1 MILWQALVLGAMFA
15 SAAVLLYAGL
25 VPAPPDLHAAME
37 RLRSTGAA
45 EPVASTRG
53 PAWWRLLR
61 ARWAPP
67 LIRGLGLRRY
77 AADLAMLDQTVEDL
91 VVHKVGYAVLGAVF
105 PVVVG
110 AGLTVM
116 GVRTPVV
123 VSAPLVVVCAAV
135 LFFVPDL
142 DLRRSAR
149 AARDRMRH
157 AVSLYL
163 ELVALE
169 RLADGGTTQSL
180 ERAATIGT
188 TREHDLIRAALLR
201 AELDGRPAWSA
212 LNVIAERTG
221 VRELGDVGDIMR
233 VAGSDGAAVYTTL
246 RARAQ
251 ALRTQ
256 LLSSA
261 TAAANTASEHM
272 VIPVSL
278 LGVIFMGL
286 IAYPALARIVFG

>member
-1 MILWQALVLGAMFA
+1 MDQGRRPATTQR
-15 SAAVLLYAGL
+15 
-25 VPAPPDLHAAME
+25 APPLRSAGTDH
-37 RLRSTGAA
+37 RLRRSRRPETLHGRVQVGGRAL
-45 EPVASTRG
+45 RG
-53 PAWWRLLR
+53 
-61 ARWAPP
+61 RWAPP
-67 LIRGLGLRRY
+67 LIHRLGLRRY
-77 AADLAMLDQTVEDL
+77 SADLAMLDLMVEDL
-91 VVHKVGYAVLGAVF
+91 VVRKVGYAVLGAVF

-110 AGLTVM
+110 AGLALM
-116 GVRTPVV
+116 DVRTPLV
-123 VSAPLVVVCAAV
+123 VSAPLVIACAAA

-157 AVSLYL
+157 AVCLYL

-180 ERAATIGT
+180 ERASRIGT
-188 TREHDLIRAALLR
+188 TREHDLIRRALLR

-212 LNVIAERTG
+212 LNEIAERTG

-256 LLSSA
+256 LLSS
-261 TAAANTASEHM
+261 
-272 VIPVSL
+272 
-278 LGVIFMGL
+278 
-286 IAYPALARIVFG
+286 

>member
-1 MILWQALVLGAMFA
+1 MILWQALVLGGVFA
-15 SAAVLLYAGL
+15 AAAVLLYAGL

-37 RLRSTGAA
+37 RLRATGAA
-45 EPVASTRG
+45 PSAVSTSG
-53 PAWWRLLR
+53 PEWWRALR
-61 ARWAPP
+61 GRWAPP
-67 LIRGLGLRRY
+67 LIHRLGLRRY
-77 AADLAMLDQTVEDL
+77 AADLAMLDLTVQDL
-91 VVHKVGYAVLGAVF
+91 VVRKVGYAVLGAVF

-110 AGLTVM
+110 AGLALM
-116 GVRTPVV
+116 DVRPPLVA
-123 VSAPLVVVCAAV
+123 SAPLVIACALV

-142 DLRRSAR
+142 DLRRSAS

-157 AVSLYL
+157 AVCMYL

-169 RLADGGTTQSL
+169 RLADGGMTQSL
-180 ERAATIGT
+180 ERAARIGT
-188 TREHDLIRAALLR
+188 TREHDLIRSALLG

-212 LNVIAERTG
+212 LNEIAERTG

-261 TAAANTASEHM
+261 TAAANRASEHM

>member
-1 MILWQALVLGAMFA
+1 MILWQALVLGGVFA
-15 SAAVLLYAGL
+15 AAAVLLYSGL

-37 RLRSTGAA
+37 RLRATGAA
-45 EPVASTRG
+45 QPAVSTSG
-53 PAWWRLLR
+53 PEWWRTLR
-61 ARWAPP
+61 GRWVPP
-67 LIRGLGLRRY
+67 LIHRLGLRRY
-77 AADLAMLDQTVEDL
+77 SADLAMLDLTVEDL
-91 VVHKVGYAVLGAVF
+91 VVRKVGYAVLGAVF

-110 AGLTVM
+110 AGLALM
-116 GVRTPVV
+116 DVRTPLV
-123 VSAPLVVVCAAV
+123 VSAPLVIACAAA

-157 AVSLYL
+157 AVCLYL

-180 ERAATIGT
+180 ERASRIGT
-188 TREHDLIRAALLR
+188 TREHDLIRSALLR

-212 LNVIAERTG
+212 LNEIAERTG

-286 IAYPALARIVFG
+286 IAYPALVRIVFG